1 MINKINEYKDLYDFC
16 EIIPVSATKNDN
28 VSRLITILK
37 KYLPDNVKYF
47 PDDNKTSSSMEFRI
61 TEIVREKVMNLTED
75 EIPHSIACVLSDYQ
89 EKDNIAYIYVDIVT
103 DREALRKIIL
113 GKNGIKIKE
122 IGMEARKDLEVLL
135 GKQVYIE
142 LYVRV
147 LRKWR
152 DKEKYLRELGIIN
165 VR

>member
-1 MINKINEYKDLYDFC
+1 MKRVIE
-16 EIIPVSATKNDN
+16 V
-28 VSRLITILK
+28 LK
-37 KYLPDNVKYF
+37 GYLPDTVKYF
-47 PDDNKTSSSMEFRI
+47 PDDNKTSSSVEFRI

-75 EIPHSIACVLSDYQ
+75 EIPHSVACVLTDYQ
-89 EKDNIAYIYVDIVT
+89 EIDNIAHIYVDIVT

-113 GKNGIKIKE
+113 GKQGIKIKE

-147 LRKWR
+147 LKKWR
-152 DKEKYLRELGIIN
+152 DREKYIKELGILQ
-165 VR
+165 RSE